1 MNSDVNIL
9 DFRLLGSPQIRFG
22 TRALEQELPTR
33 AVALLAYLA
42 MTGRSHTRLALAAL
56 LWPDKD
62 DAGALTNLRQLI
74 LVLRRLLPDQMQ
86 ISRTTLALAGPYR
99 VDALQFEATVTQFT
113 PGDIPSLHAATELYV
128 GDFMQ
133 GFYLNDN
140 DPYETWMF
148 TTRERL
154 RDLAFQGWE
163 TLADAHARGHDYR
176 AAIQIWSRVLAME
189 PWREAVHQQMMRL
202 LVLDGRPT
210 AALAQFETC
219 RQTLAEEFGISPV
232 PRWQRRRIQAARHT
246 PETPETEVRPVPP
259 SPRSRGLEDWGDA
272 PPTCASSTVRMTWH
286 GSHNWLTPG
295 GYRSLRS
302 RGWAARARHLWPS
315 RFAHRIAPQFDVVI
329 WRSLVNAG
337 CGRDSSAVATLRPVR
352 PWRSRRPTRMRRPNI
367 SSPTSPNNAVS
378 WCWTIWKV
386 SWVRAPTQVASRPG
400 STATRG

>member
-1 MNSDVNIL
+1 
-9 DFRLLGSPQIRFG
+9 
-22 TRALEQELPTR
+22 
-33 AVALLAYLA
+33 

-74 LVLRRLLPDQMQ
+74 LVLRRFLPDQMQ
-86 ISRTTLALAGPYR
+86 ISRTTLALAGPYH

-210 AALAQFETC
+210 AALAQFEHVAK
-219 RQTLAEEFGISPV
+219 RQSRSRHCFMPTKK
-232 PRWQRRRIQAARHT
+232 RRRSGRHGINAGDARDGGA
-246 PETPETEVRPVPP
+246 P
-259 SPRSRGLEDWGDA
+259 SFSVTRSRGLEDWGMRLQR
-272 PPTCASSTVRMTWH
+272 ASSTVRMTWH
-286 GSHNWLTPG
+286 GSHNWLTPAATGHCAHGLG
-295 GYRSLRS
+295 GTGKTS
-302 RGWAARARHLWPS
+302 H
-315 RFAHRIAPQFDVVI
+315 
-329 WRSLVNAG
+329 
-337 CGRDSSAVATLRPVR
+337 VALRPPHR
-352 PWRSRRPTRMRRPNI
+352 PAI
-367 SSPTSPNNAVS
+367 
-378 WCWTIWKV
+378 
-386 SWVRAPTQVASRPG
+386 
-400 STATRG
+400 

>member
-74 LVLRRLLPDQMQ
+74 LVLRRFLPDQMQ

-163 TLADAHARGHDYR
+163 TLAQAHTRGHDYR

-219 RQTLAEEFGISPV
+219 RQTLAEEFGIEPSAETLALV
-232 PRWQRRRIQAARHT
+232 AQIQAARHT
-246 PETPETEVRPVPP
+246 PETPETEVRPAPP
-259 SPRSRGLEDWGDA
+259 SPG
-272 PPTCASSTVRMTWH
+272 
-286 GSHNWLTPG
+286 
-295 GYRSLRS
+295 
-302 RGWAARARHLWPS
+302 
-315 RFAHRIAPQFDVVI
+315 
-329 WRSLVNAG
+329 
-337 CGRDSSAVATLRPVR
+337 
-352 PWRSRRPTRMRRPNI
+352 PTR
-367 SSPTSPNNAVS
+367 
-378 WCWTIWKV
+378 
-386 SWVRAPTQVASRPG
+386 ASTGG
-400 STATRG
+400 SRHPCSHR